1 MSSAIA
7 FVLNPGGCPMRGCLC
22 HGEGRKPGDGTPGYH
37 LCPALIVEEGA
48 SQQGIFR
55 GMAVLQIHIRPN
67 HASLSESCNQGVAAI
82 IMLQIIKQ
90 VQKFIVGLLMAAG
103 IALLGFRLCGVQIN
117 RRSAEQL
124 HLHTSHTVFKNTAGK
139 AAVCLS
145 EMQCFFLLNLT
156 GTAGV
161 CGFLF
166 GVLWQVFIGGRG
178 NVHIPTLTHRRPLS
192 IEKEFFGGVFHFF
205 GRFF

>member
-1 MSSAIA
+1 MSSNLYLFNNECQAQSA
-7 FVLNPGGCPMRGCLC
+7 FVLNQGFCPIRCCLC
-22 HGEGRKPGDGTPGYH
+22 HGEGRKTGDGTPDYH
-37 LCPALIVEEGA
+37 LCPALIAEAGA

-90 VQKFIVGLLMAAG
+90 EQKFIVGLLMATG
-103 IALLGFRLCGVQIN
+103 IALMGFCLCGVQIN
-117 RRSAEQL
+117 RRTAEQL
-124 HLHTSHTVFKNTAGK
+124 HLHTSHAVFENTAAK

-145 EMQCFFLLNLT
+145 EMQCFFLPYLT

-166 GVLWQVFIGGRG
+166 GVLW
-178 NVHIPTLTHRRPLS
+178 
-192 IEKEFFGGVFHFF
+192 
-205 GRFF
+205 